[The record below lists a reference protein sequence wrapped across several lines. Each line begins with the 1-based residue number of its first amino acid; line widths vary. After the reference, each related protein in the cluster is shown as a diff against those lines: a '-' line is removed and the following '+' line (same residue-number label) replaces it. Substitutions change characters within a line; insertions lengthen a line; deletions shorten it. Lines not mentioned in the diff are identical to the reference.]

1 MSIAGDAGGMEQFP
15 MFQTGS
21 GRAVSISIASVQI
34 ARAVLDEN
42 NVYTGKVGYCTVHIY
57 YKPFT

>member
-1 MSIAGDAGGMEQFP
+1 MEQFP

-21 GRAVSISIASVQI
+21 GRAMSISMASVQK
-34 ARAVLDEN
+34 AKAVLDEN
-42 NVYTGKVGYCTVHIY
+42 NVNTGKIGYSTVYIY

>member
-1 MSIAGDAGGMEQFP
+1 MEQFP

-21 GRAVSISIASVQI
+21 GRAVSISMESVQK
-34 ARAVLDEN
+34 AKAVLDEN